1 MTLRLNPEE
10 RSRLARQIL
19 SRLLEESVSASSAQL
34 RGSLAEG
41 GGDRYSDIDVV
52 WEVPDEAF
60 GAALEGMEKALS
72 RVRPLASLRLDPAFQ
87 KSDRR
92 RLIFVQFERVP
103 LFWRVD
109 IDLFAASVDDP
120 QYDIDNPRARGD
132 HFARTHSALMNSVG
146 PSERCSAGM
155 RRPRQGWSAAD
166 SSALRCRCPPA
177 VPATGFS
184 SSWTTFT
191 TQTTAPLC
199 WQRRSKRCTGR
210 PSTAAPVVNHRTGC
224 SLGPVAG

>member
-19 SRLLEESVSASSAQL
+19 SRLEESVSASSAQL

-41 GGDRYSDIDVV
+41 GGDPYSDIDVV

-132 HFARTHSALMNSVG
+132 HFSRTHSALMNSVAAIRALLRG
-146 PSERCSAGM
+146 DEATAAGLVSRGFERI
-155 RRPRQGWSAAD
+155 
-166 SSALRCRCPPA
+166 ALP
-177 VPATGFS
+177 VPAGGTRDRLLKLVDDIYDADDGTALLAAEIKALYRQAFDGS
-184 SSWTTFT
+184 S
-191 TQTTAPLC
+191 
-199 WQRRSKRCTGR
+199 G
-210 PSTAAPVVNHRTGC
+210 G
-224 SLGPVAG
+224 